1 MKVIYEFNPDSE
13 ESDDINNLKMFQNAS
28 NMYIALTD
36 LDNLRRS
43 LYKGWKYYDD
53 STDLLDDDKPEDKD
67 ENVYSRIN
75 VDELLDDIVSILND
89 SKIFE
94 IN

>member
-1 MKVIYEFNPDSE
+1 
-13 ESDDINNLKMFQNAS
+13 MFQNAS

-36 LDNLRRS
+36 LDNLRRI

-67 ENVYSRIN
+67 ENVYSSIN
-75 VDELLDDIVSILND
+75 VEELLDDIVSILND